1 MPVLSK
7 IRKRQGCPL
16 FHLLFNIL
24 WEVLATGIRQ
34 EKEIK
39 GILIGREHVKLLLF
53 ADETIFYIGN
63 SEVPPKLYNK

>member
-1 MPVLSK
+1 M
-7 IRKRQGCPL
+7 
-16 FHLLFNIL
+16 L

-34 EKEIK
+34 EKEIN

-63 SEVPPKLYNK
+63 PEVPPKIYNK